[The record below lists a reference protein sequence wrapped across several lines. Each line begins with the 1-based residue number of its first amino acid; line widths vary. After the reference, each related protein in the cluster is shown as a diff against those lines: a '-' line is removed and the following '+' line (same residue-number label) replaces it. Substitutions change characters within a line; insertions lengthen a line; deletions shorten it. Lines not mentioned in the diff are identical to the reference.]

1 MNSASENS
9 NPSTENFTNPTET
22 DTTTSPATVVP
33 VEAHDSSNQG
43 SSHSQSQSQSQN
55 GGGNQSQSQSQ
66 SQNAKVGMFKD
77 YTEDQFFDEMFDEHG
92 QPRPMYRGVFDQ
104 LSTMSPDDFMVR
116 RRRADLTLLHQGI
129 TFTVYDDDNNNT
141 ERVWPVDLVPRI
153 VTAEDWAPIEAG
165 LKQRIHALNL
175 FVHDVYHDQKILK
188 DGILPAD
195 LVLGSADYRREI
207 FGATVAKDTY
217 IHITGTDLIRD
228 AKGVW
233 YILEDNLRCP
243 SGVSYVMENRQ
254 VMKNAFPMTFE
265 RYGVRSVDGYA
276 LDLREA
282 LRKVAPNGVENP
294 TIVLLT
300 PGIYNSAYFEHTF
313 LAKQMGVELCEG
325 RDLIVDDA
333 HVYMRTTQGL
343 RRVDVIY
350 RRVDDEWLDPLTF
363 RSDSG
368 LGVPGL
374 VNAWRAGNVTLAN
387 AIGTGVA
394 DDKAIYSFTPQ
405 IIKYYLGE
413 EPLLP
418 IVPTYWP
425 AREDD
430 RKYVLEH
437 LHELFVKPTNA
448 SGGYG
453 MLAGPFS
460 TQAERDSMRDQILDN
475 PRGFIAQPTIA
486 LSRHPSYIDEGD
498 GHFEGRHIDLRPF
511 IIYDPDDIKVLP
523 GGLTRVAMRKGSLVV
538 NSSQGGGSKDTWV
551 LSE

>member
-1 MNSASENS
+1 MNSASETPANS
-9 NPSTENFTNPTET
+9 ATSPLPAT
-22 DTTTSPATVVP
+22 DTESSPATIASVT
-33 VEAHDSSNQG
+33 D
-43 SSHSQSQSQSQN
+43 N
-55 GGGNQSQSQSQ
+55 GGAQSQSQSQ
-66 SQNAKVGMFKD
+66 SQSGGGTQLQSQSQSQSKDGMFKE
-77 YTEDQFFDEMFDEHG
+77 YTEDQFFDEMFDESG
-92 QPRPMYRGVFDQ
+92 QPRPIYQGVYDQ
-104 LSTMSPDDFMVR
+104 LSNMSPDDFAVR

-129 TFTVYDDDNNNT
+129 TFTVYDNDNNNT

-153 VTAEDWAPIEAG
+153 VTSQDWEPIEAG

-188 DGILPAD
+188 DGVLPAD

-207 FGATVAKDTY
+207 FGAKVAKDAY

-282 LRKVAPNGVENP
+282 LRKVAPEGVENP
-294 TIVLLT
+294 TIILLT

-313 LAKQMGVELCEG
+313 LAKQMGIELCEG

-350 RRVDDEWLDPLTF
+350 RRIDDEWLDPLTF

-394 DDKAIYSFTPQ
+394 DDKAIYAFTPQ

-413 EPLLP
+413 EALLP

-430 RKYVLEH
+430 RKYILEH

-486 LSRHPSYIDEGD
+486 LSRHPSYIDEPE

>member
-1 MNSASENS
+1 MNSDSETPTNS
-9 NPSTENFTNPTET
+9 TATIET
-22 DTTTSPATVVP
+22 DTATSPATIVP
-33 VEAHDSSNQG
+33 IEDNSAT
-43 SSHSQSQSQSQN
+43 
-55 GGGNQSQSQSQ
+55 QSQSQSQ
-66 SQNAKVGMFKD
+66 SQSGGGTQSQSQSQLQSKVGMFKE
-77 YTEDQFFDEMFDEHG
+77 YTEDQFFDEMFDESG
-92 QPRPMYRGVFDQ
+92 QPRPIYQGVFDQ
-104 LSTMSPDDFMVR
+104 LSSMSPDDFAIR

-129 TFTVYDDDNNNT
+129 TFTVYDNDNNNT

-153 VTAEDWAPIEAG
+153 VTAQDWSPIEAG
-165 LKQRIHALNL
+165 LKQRIRALNMFL
-175 FVHDVYHDQKILK
+175 HDVYHEQKILK

-282 LRKVAPNGVENP
+282 LRKVAPEGVENP
-294 TIVLLT
+294 TIILLT

-313 LAKQMGVELCEG
+313 LAKQMGIELCEG

-387 AIGTGVA
+387 AIGSGVA

-405 IIKYYLGE
+405 IIKYYLSE

-486 LSRHPSYIDEGD
+486 LSRHPSYIDEPE

>member
-1 MNSASENS
+1 
-9 NPSTENFTNPTET
+9 
-22 DTTTSPATVVP
+22 
-33 VEAHDSSNQG
+33 
-43 SSHSQSQSQSQN
+43 
-55 GGGNQSQSQSQ
+55 
-66 SQNAKVGMFKD
+66 MFNE
-77 YTEDQFFDEMFDEHG
+77 YTEDQFFDEMFDETG
-92 QPRPMYRGVFDQ
+92 QPRPIYQGVYDQ
-104 LSTMSPDDFMVR
+104 LSDMSPDDFAVR

-153 VTAEDWAPIEAG
+153 VTAQDWSPIEAG

-188 DGILPAD
+188 DGVLPAD

-207 FGATVAKDTY
+207 FGAKVAKDAY

-282 LRKVAPNGVENP
+282 LRKVAPEGVENP

-313 LAKQMGVELCEG
+313 LAKQMGIELCEG

-350 RRVDDEWLDPLTF
+350 RRIDDEWLDPLTF

-413 EPLLP
+413 DALLP

-425 AREDD
+425 ARDDD

-486 LSRHPSYIDEGD
+486 LSRHPSYIDEPE